1 MADILVLA
9 AVNAVLLFAMFLYVK
24 RKIRIALGSE
34 NLLRDIREEVDGIL
48 RELNQTTDRNIR
60 LIEDRVERLMEIM
73 AKADKR
79 IGVMQREVEKQDMGR
94 SVYQQLLDKK
104 RRSAGTA
111 SADTDGGE
119 SHEAVRPAE
128 PKKSVREQV
137 GELHDKGIAP
147 DLIAKR
153 VGTTVGEVELIISL
167 RERKG

>member
-34 NLLRDIREEVDGIL
+34 NLLREIREEVDGIL

-94 SVYQQLLDKK
+94 NVYQQLLDKK
-104 RRSAGTA
+104 RQSGATTSAH
-111 SADTDGGE
+111 TDGE
-119 SHEAVRPAE
+119 QSRDAADPAE
-128 PKKSVREQV
+128 PRKSVREQV